1 MNLIV
6 IYVSI
11 SLLRFAFI
19 FLDSQCQHLMNLSA
33 PHLDVIHNNYLL
45 LILNILL
52 ELYELFVEVIELNIL
67 VVAVVDT
74 SLRITISDHYL
85 ILYIFQFPSVS
96 Y

>member
-19 FLDSQCQHLMNLSA
+19 FLDSQYQHLMNLSA

-52 ELYELFVEVIELNIL
+52 ELYEQFVEVIELNIL
-67 VVAVVDT
+67 VVVVDT